1 MKSLVLFV
9 VVLQAALMCKVWASI
24 DNDRSPS
31 ALLVASTSS
40 TTTPDHITV
49 ASDTKTSEEG
59 KAEPAFLHQKSA
71 RLTFLR
77 AEIEIEF

>member
-9 VVLQAALMCKVWASI
+9 VVQAAILCKVWASI

-31 ALLVASTSS
+31 ALLVSS

-59 KAEPAFLHQKSA
+59 KAEQAFLLQKSA
-71 RLTFLR
+71 ILTFLR
-77 AEIEIEF
+77 VEIEIEF

>member
-1 MKSLVLFV
+1 MKSLVLL
-9 VVLQAALMCKVWASI
+9 VVLQAALLCKVWASI

-31 ALLVASTSS
+31 ALMVAS

-59 KAEPAFLHQKSA
+59 KAEPAFLLQKSA
-71 RLTFLR
+71 SFPRV
-77 AEIEIEF
+77 EIEIEF